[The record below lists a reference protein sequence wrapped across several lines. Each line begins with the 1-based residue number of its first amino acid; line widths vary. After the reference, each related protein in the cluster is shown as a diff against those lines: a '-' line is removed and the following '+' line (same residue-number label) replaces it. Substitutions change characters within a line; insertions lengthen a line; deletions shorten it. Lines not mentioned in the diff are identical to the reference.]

1 MFSVG
6 ALLPVYDSIDALPG
20 VEDPTVTHC
29 RNLEHQ
35 LAFAS
40 DSRMIESVELAMTEI
55 ESGKRISI
63 DFEKIFTFRMK
74 GIGYSHPE
82 WGHGMWKDEVAV
94 GSEQWNLA
102 DVDDTAFENQHV
114 QHLMRVT
121 IDGNEGIGVLEQN
134 ILGPYAPYGLEGAIR
149 PPQK

>member
-1 MFSVG
+1 
-6 ALLPVYDSIDALPG
+6 
-20 VEDPTVTHC
+20 
-29 RNLEHQ
+29 
-35 LAFAS
+35 
-40 DSRMIESVELAMTEI
+40 MIESVELAMTEI
-55 ESGKRISI
+55 ESGERISI

>member
-1 MFSVG
+1 MG

-63 DFEKIFTFRMK
+63 DFEKDFHV
-74 GIGYSHPE
+74 S
-82 WGHGMWKDEVAV
+82 DERH
-94 GSEQWNLA
+94 W
-102 DVDDTAFENQHV
+102 
-114 QHLMRVT
+114 
-121 IDGNEGIGVLEQN
+121 I
-134 ILGPYAPYGLEGAIR
+134 
-149 PPQK
+149 